1 MKVLILSCNT
11 GQGHNTASKAL
22 KEEWE
27 RRGVTCDICDALAF
41 GGVTFSRG
49 TCRAYTE
56 IVIHTPALFG
66 LGYRAAGALSSAA
79 RMKSPVYL
87 INKLYSRRMYKYI
100 VNGGYDTLIIPH
112 IFPAQSITSIRKHFP
127 LDAGCYM
134 VSTDYTCVPFSKELN
149 LDAIFVPHE
158 QLLPEFEAHG
168 VTSPLVATGIP
179 VSARFAS
186 HIPQEQAREEL
197 NLPQQVPIYLIMS
210 GSMGFGH
217 LDGLIRMLLI
227 RAPQTAQLVVMGG
240 NNEALKTQLRR
251 EFAGD
256 RVTVLDFTDRVSDY
270 MDAADVLF
278 TKPGGLTTT
287 EAAVKTIA
295 LVHTAPI
302 PGVETANVEF
312 FRKNGLAVTGDTLE
326 ELMHNA
332 MPLLE
337 SEQTRAEMRARQSAV
352 IHRRTDLEICDYIEM
367 DYVRVHGHAPTP

>member
-56 IVIHTPALFG
+56 IVIRTPALFG
-66 LGYRAAGALSSAA
+66 LGYRAAGALSNPH
-79 RMKSPVYL
+79 MKSPVYL

-100 VNGGYDTLIIPH
+100 VKGGYDTLIIPH
-112 IFPAQSITSIRKHFP
+112 IFPAQTITSMRKHFP

-134 VSTDYTCVPFSKELN
+134 VSTDYTCVPFSEELN

-158 QLLPEFEAHG
+158 QLLPEFEARG
-168 VTSPLVATGIP
+168 VTSPLVAAGIP
-179 VSARFAS
+179 VSARFAA
-186 HIPQEQAREEL
+186 HIPQAQAREEL
-197 NLPQQVPIYLIMS
+197 GLPPQVPIYLIMS

-217 LDGLIRMLLI
+217 LDVLIRMLLE
-227 RAPQTAQLVVMGG
+227 RGPQNARLVVMGG
-240 NNEALKTQLRR
+240 NNETLKSQLRR
-251 EFAGD
+251 QFADG

-302 PGVETANVEF
+302 PGVESANVAF
-312 FRKNGLAVTGDTLE
+312 FRKNGLAVSGDTPE

-337 SEQTRAEMRARQSAV
+337 SEKARAEMRARQAAV
-352 IHRRTDLEICDYIEM
+352 IHRRTDIEICDYIEK
-367 DYVRVHGHAPTP
+367 DYVRVHGYAPGE